1 MKILVTG
8 GAGFI
13 GSHVTEALLA
23 RGDEVVCFDNFNDY
37 YSPARKRKNTAP
49 FLSHPSGSPTGSLW
63 DLWDRDPFPIPRDLP
78 RDPFG
83 TCGTGSCKEGEN
95 LSYYLYEQDIRD
107 LEGIEKM
114 VHMATLVGVRH
125 SVENPLDYPSVNE
138 RGTLYLPEL
147 ARRYGVRNFVFASS
161 SSVYGA
167 NPQKNFSET
176 DPTDRPLAP
185 YPASKKALELLVH
198 AYHHAY
204 GLRCTSL
211 RLFSVYGPRGRPDM
225 APYLFTQRISEG
237 KEITLFDEG
246 RPQRDWT
253 YIKDIIQGVLA
264 ALDADFEYEVINL
277 GYSKPVPIPDLVTII
292 EKLIGKKATIVFSPL
307 PPSELFIT
315 HADISKARRL
325 LGYEPKTSLEEGLP
339 RFVEW
344 FRSHGDT

>member
-37 YSPARKRKNTAP
+37 YSPVRKRKNVAP
-49 FLSHPSGSPTGSLW
+49 FLGNPSY
-63 DLWDRDPFPIPRDLP
+63 R
-78 RDPFG
+78 
-83 TCGTGSCKEGEN
+83 
-95 LSYYLYEQDIRD
+95 LYEQDIRD
-107 LEGIEKM
+107 LEEMESIFASVKDPVRKGSRGKGQEGIEKI
-114 VHMATLVGVRH
+114 VHMAALVGIRH

-138 RGTLYLPEL
+138 RGTLYLLEL

-167 NPQKNFSET
+167 NKKTPFSET

-185 YPASKKALELLVH
+185 YAASKKASELLAH

-237 KEITLFDEG
+237 KEITLFDGG

-253 YIKDIIQGVLA
+253 YIDDIARGILA

-277 GYSKPVPIPDLVTII
+277 GYSKPVLMREFVTII
-292 EKLIGKKATIVFSPL
+292 EELVGRKAAIVSHPL

-315 HADISKARRL
+315 HADISKARHL

-339 RFVEW
+339 RFVDW
-344 FRSHGDT
+344 FRREVEID

>member
-23 RGDEVVCFDNFNDY
+23 RGDQVLCFDNFNDY
-37 YSPARKRKNTAP
+37 YSPARKRKNVAP
-49 FLSHPSGSPTGSLW
+49 FLSH
-63 DLWDRDPFPIPRDLP
+63 RDPFP
-78 RDPFG
+78 
-83 TCGTGSCKEGEN
+83 TGSCKEGEN
-95 LSYYLYEQDIRD
+95 PSYRLYEQDIRD
-107 LEGIEKM
+107 LEGMESIFASVKDPEGPEEIEKII
-114 VHMATLVGVRH
+114 HMAALVGVRH

-138 RGTLYLPEL
+138 RGPLYLLEL
-147 ARRYGVRNFVFASS
+147 ARRYGVQNFVFASC

-167 NPQKNFSET
+167 SVKDPEGNKKTPFSET

-185 YPASKKALELLVH
+185 HATSKKASEPLAH
-198 AYHHAY
+198 AYHHTY

-211 RLFSVYGPRGRPDM
+211 RLFSVYGPPGRPDM

-237 KEITLFDEG
+237 KEITLFHEG
-246 RPQRDWT
+246 RRQQDWT
-253 YIKDIIQGVLA
+253 YVEDFVQGVVA

-277 GYSKPVPIPDLVTII
+277 GYSRPIPMRDFVTII
-292 EKLIGKKATIVFSPL
+292 EELVGRKAASISCPL

-315 HADISKARRL
+315 HAHISKARRL

-344 FRSHGDT
+344 FRSHRDT

>member
-37 YSPARKRKNTAP
+37 YSPARKRKNVAP
-49 FLSHPSGSPTGSLW
+49 FLSHPPGS
-63 DLWDRDPFPIPRDLP
+63 LWDRDPFP
-78 RDPFG
+78 
-83 TCGTGSCKEGEN
+83 TGSCKEGEN
-95 LSYYLYEQDIRD
+95 PSYHLYEQDVRD
-107 LEGIEKM
+107 LEGMESIFASVKDPEGQEGIEKI
-114 VHMATLVGVRH
+114 VHMAALVGVRH
-125 SVENPLDYPSVNE
+125 SVENPLDYPSVNV
-138 RGTLYLPEL
+138 RGTLYLLEL
-147 ARRYGVRNFVFASS
+147 ARRYGVQNFVFASS

-167 NPQKNFSET
+167 SKKTPFSER

-185 YPASKKALELLVH
+185 YPASKKASELLAH

-211 RLFSVYGPRGRPDM
+211 RFFSVYGPRGRPDM

-253 YIKDIIQGVLA
+253 YIEDIVQGVLA

-277 GYSKPVPIPDLVTII
+277 GYSKPVPMRDFVTIV
-292 EKLIGKKATIVFSPL
+292 EELVGRKATIVSHPL
-307 PPSELFIT
+307 PPSELPIT

-339 RFVEW
+339 RFVDW
-344 FRSHGDT
+344 FRSHRDT

>member
-23 RGDEVVCFDNFNDY
+23 RGDEVVCFDNFSDY
-37 YSPARKRKNTAP
+37 YSPARKRKNVAP
-49 FLSHPSGSPTGSLW
+49 FLANPSY
-63 DLWDRDPFPIPRDLP
+63 R
-78 RDPFG
+78 
-83 TCGTGSCKEGEN
+83 
-95 LSYYLYEQDIRD
+95 LYEQDIRD
-107 LEGIEKM
+107 LERMESIFAPEGIEKI
-114 VHMATLVGVRH
+114 VHMAALVGVRH

-138 RGTLYLPEL
+138 RGTLYLLEL
-147 ARRYGVRNFVFASS
+147 TRRYGVRNFVFASS

-167 NPQKNFSET
+167 NKKTPFSEI

-185 YPASKKALELLVH
+185 YPASKKASEVLIH

-253 YIKDIIQGVLA
+253 YIDDIVQGVLA
-264 ALDADFEYEVINL
+264 ALDADLEYEVINL
-277 GYSKPVPIPDLVTII
+277 GYSKPVPLREFVTII
-292 EKLIGKKATIVFSPL
+292 EELIGRKATIVSRPL
-307 PPSELFIT
+307 PSSELFIT

-325 LGYEPKTSLEEGLP
+325 LGYEPKSSLEEGLP
-339 RFVEW
+339 RFVDW
-344 FRSHGDT
+344 FRREVEIV

>member
-23 RGDEVVCFDNFNDY
+23 RGDEVVCFDNFSDY
-37 YSPARKRKNTAP
+37 YSPARKRKNVAP
-49 FLSHPSGSPTGSLW
+49 FLANPSY
-63 DLWDRDPFPIPRDLP
+63 R
-78 RDPFG
+78 
-83 TCGTGSCKEGEN
+83 
-95 LSYYLYEQDIRD
+95 LYEQDIRD
-107 LEGIEKM
+107 LERMESIFAPEGIEKI
-114 VHMATLVGVRH
+114 VHMAALVGVRH

-138 RGTLYLPEL
+138 RGTLYLLEL
-147 ARRYGVRNFVFASS
+147 TRRYGVRNFVFASS

-167 NPQKNFSET
+167 NKKTPFSEI

-185 YPASKKALELLVH
+185 YPASKKASEVLIH

-253 YIKDIIQGVLA
+253 YIDDIVQGVLA
-264 ALDADFEYEVINL
+264 ALDADLEYEVINL
-277 GYSKPVPIPDLVTII
+277 GYSKPVPLREFVTII
-292 EKLIGKKATIVFSPL
+292 EELIGRKATIVSRPL
-307 PPSELFIT
+307 PSSELFIT

-339 RFVEW
+339 RFVDW
-344 FRSHGDT
+344 FRSHRDT

>member
-23 RGDEVVCFDNFNDY
+23 RGDEVVCFDNFSDY
-37 YSPARKRKNTAP
+37 YSPARKRKNVAP
-49 FLSHPSGSPTGSLW
+49 FLANPSY
-63 DLWDRDPFPIPRDLP
+63 R
-78 RDPFG
+78 
-83 TCGTGSCKEGEN
+83 
-95 LSYYLYEQDIRD
+95 LYEQDIRD
-107 LEGIEKM
+107 LERMESIFAPEGIEKI
-114 VHMATLVGVRH
+114 VHMAALVGVRH
-125 SVENPLDYPSVNE
+125 SVENPLLYPSVNE
-138 RGTLYLPEL
+138 RGTLYLLEL
-147 ARRYGVRNFVFASS
+147 TRRYGVRNFVFASS

-167 NPQKNFSET
+167 NKKTPFSEI

-185 YPASKKALELLVH
+185 YPASKKASEVLIH

-211 RLFSVYGPRGRPDM
+211 RFFSVYGPRGRPDM

-253 YIKDIIQGVLA
+253 YIDDIVQGVLA
-264 ALDADFEYEVINL
+264 ALDADLEYEVINL
-277 GYSKPVPIPDLVTII
+277 GYSKPVPMREFVTII
-292 EKLIGKKATIVFSPL
+292 EELIGKKAATVSSPL
-307 PPSELFIT
+307 PSSELFIT

-325 LGYEPKTSLEEGLP
+325 LGYEPKSSLEEGLP
-339 RFVEW
+339 RFVDW
-344 FRSHGDT
+344 FRREVEIV

>member
-23 RGDEVVCFDNFNDY
+23 RGDEVVCFDNFSDY
-37 YSPARKRKNTAP
+37 YSPARKRKNVAP
-49 FLSHPSGSPTGSLW
+49 FLANPSY
-63 DLWDRDPFPIPRDLP
+63 R
-78 RDPFG
+78 
-83 TCGTGSCKEGEN
+83 
-95 LSYYLYEQDIRD
+95 LYEQDVRD
-107 LEGIEKM
+107 LERMESIFTPEGIEKI
-114 VHMATLVGVRH
+114 VHMAALVGVRH
-125 SVENPLDYPSVNE
+125 SVENPLDYPSANE
-138 RGTLYLPEL
+138 RGTLYLLEL
-147 ARRYGVRNFVFASS
+147 TRRYGVRNFVFASS

-167 NPQKNFSET
+167 NKKTPFSEI

-185 YPASKKALELLVH
+185 YPASKKASEVLIH

-253 YIKDIIQGVLA
+253 YIDDIVQGVLA
-264 ALDADFEYEVINL
+264 ALDADLEYEVINL
-277 GYSKPVPIPDLVTII
+277 GYSKPVPLREFVTII
-292 EKLIGKKATIVFSPL
+292 EELIGRKATIVSRPL
-307 PPSELFIT
+307 PSSELFIT

-325 LGYEPKTSLEEGLP
+325 LGYEPKSSLEEGLP
-339 RFVEW
+339 RFVDW
-344 FRSHGDT
+344 FRREVEIV

>member
-23 RGDEVVCFDNFNDY
+23 RGDEVVCFDNFSDY
-37 YSPARKRKNTAP
+37 YSPARKRKNVAP
-49 FLSHPSGSPTGSLW
+49 FLTNPSY
-63 DLWDRDPFPIPRDLP
+63 R
-78 RDPFG
+78 
-83 TCGTGSCKEGEN
+83 
-95 LSYYLYEQDIRD
+95 LYEQDIRD
-107 LEGIEKM
+107 LERMESIFAPEGIEKI
-114 VHMATLVGVRH
+114 VHMAALVGVRH

-138 RGTLYLPEL
+138 RGTLYLLEL
-147 ARRYGVRNFVFASS
+147 TRRYGVRNFVFASS

-167 NPQKNFSET
+167 NKKTPFSEI

-185 YPASKKALELLVH
+185 YPASKKASEVLIH

-237 KEITLFDEG
+237 KKITLFDEG

-253 YIKDIIQGVLA
+253 YIDDIVQGVLA
-264 ALDADFEYEVINL
+264 ALDADLEYEVINL
-277 GYSKPVPIPDLVTII
+277 GYSKPVPLREFVTII
-292 EKLIGKKATIVFSPL
+292 EELVGRKATIVSRPL
-307 PPSELFIT
+307 PSSELFIT

-325 LGYEPKTSLEEGLP
+325 LGYEPKSSLEEGLP
-339 RFVEW
+339 RFVDW
-344 FRSHGDT
+344 FRREVEIV

>member
-23 RGDEVVCFDNFNDY
+23 RGDEVVCFDNFSDY
-37 YSPARKRKNTAP
+37 YSPARKRKNVAP
-49 FLSHPSGSPTGSLW
+49 FLANPSY
-63 DLWDRDPFPIPRDLP
+63 R
-78 RDPFG
+78 
-83 TCGTGSCKEGEN
+83 
-95 LSYYLYEQDIRD
+95 LYKQDIRD
-107 LEGIEKM
+107 LERMESIFAPEGIEKI
-114 VHMATLVGVRH
+114 VHMAALVGVRH

-138 RGTLYLPEL
+138 RGTLYLLEL
-147 ARRYGVRNFVFASS
+147 TRRYGVRNFVFASS

-167 NPQKNFSET
+167 NKKTPFSEI

-185 YPASKKALELLVH
+185 YPASKKASEVLIH

-211 RLFSVYGPRGRPDM
+211 RFFSVYGPRGRPDM

-253 YIKDIIQGVLA
+253 YIDDIVQGVLA
-264 ALDADFEYEVINL
+264 ALDADLEYEVINL
-277 GYSKPVPIPDLVTII
+277 GYSKPVPLREFVTII
-292 EKLIGKKATIVFSPL
+292 EELVGRKATIVSRPL
-307 PPSELFIT
+307 PSSELFIT

-325 LGYEPKTSLEEGLP
+325 LGYEPKSSLEEGLP
-339 RFVEW
+339 RFVDW
-344 FRSHGDT
+344 FRREVEIV

>member
-23 RGDEVVCFDNFNDY
+23 RGDQVACFDNFNDY
-37 YSPARKRKNTAP
+37 YSPARKRKNVAP
-49 FLSHPSGSPTGSLW
+49 FLTNPS
-63 DLWDRDPFPIPRDLP
+63 
-78 RDPFG
+78 
-83 TCGTGSCKEGEN
+83 
-95 LSYYLYEQDIRD
+95 YHLYEQDVRD
-107 LEGIEKM
+107 LEGMESIFAPEGIEKI
-114 VHMATLVGVRH
+114 VHMAALVGVRH

-138 RGTLYLPEL
+138 RGTLYLLEL
-147 ARRYGVRNFVFASS
+147 ARRYGVRNLVFASS

-167 NPQKNFSET
+167 NKKTPFSET

-185 YPASKKALELLVH
+185 YSASKKASELLIH

-237 KEITLFDEG
+237 KEITLFDKG

-253 YIKDIIQGVLA
+253 YIDDIVQGVLA
-264 ALDADFEYEVINL
+264 ALDADFEYEIINL
-277 GYSKPVPIPDLVTII
+277 GYSKPVPMRDFVTII
-292 EKLIGKKATIVFSPL
+292 EELVGREAAIVSHPL
-307 PPSELFIT
+307 PPSELPIT

-339 RFVEW
+339 RFVNW
-344 FRSHGDT
+344 FRREVEIA

>member
-23 RGDEVVCFDNFNDY
+23 RGDEVVCFDNFSDY
-37 YSPARKRKNTAP
+37 YSPARKRTNVAP
-49 FLSHPSGSPTGSLW
+49 FLANPSY
-63 DLWDRDPFPIPRDLP
+63 R
-78 RDPFG
+78 
-83 TCGTGSCKEGEN
+83 
-95 LSYYLYEQDIRD
+95 LYEQDIRD
-107 LEGIEKM
+107 LERMESIFAPEGIEKI
-114 VHMATLVGVRH
+114 VHMAALVGVRH

-138 RGTLYLPEL
+138 RGTLYLLEL
-147 ARRYGVRNFVFASS
+147 TRRYGVRNFVFASS

-167 NPQKNFSET
+167 NKKTPFSEI

-185 YPASKKALELLVH
+185 YPASKKASEVLIH

-253 YIKDIIQGVLA
+253 YIDDIVQGVLA
-264 ALDADFEYEVINL
+264 ALDADLEYEVVNL
-277 GYSKPVPIPDLVTII
+277 GYSKPVPLREFVTII
-292 EKLIGKKATIVFSPL
+292 EELIGRKAAIVSRPL
-307 PPSELFIT
+307 PSSELFIT

-325 LGYEPKTSLEEGLP
+325 LGYEPKSSLEEGLP
-339 RFVEW
+339 RFVDW
-344 FRSHGDT
+344 FRREVEIV